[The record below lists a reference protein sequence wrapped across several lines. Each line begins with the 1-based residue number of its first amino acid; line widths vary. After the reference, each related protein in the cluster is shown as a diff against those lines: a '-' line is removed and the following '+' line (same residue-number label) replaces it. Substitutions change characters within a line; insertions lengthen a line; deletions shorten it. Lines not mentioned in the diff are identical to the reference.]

1 MEDKI
6 LKQMTEIAE
15 NYIELYKSDFT
26 DFDVINY
33 GRMYDKTPFIWI
45 VRQYGTY
52 LVGIASKIKDREED
66 YIEEVKNYSVSVTS
80 YYAKERKCKKNRFF
94 YIEKNHLIKEL
105 SPKEALDLVSA

>member
-15 NYIELYKSDFT
+15 NYIEFYKSDFT

-80 YYAKERKCKKNRFF
+80 YYAKEKKCKKNRFF
-94 YIEKNHLIKEL
+94 YIEKNHLMKEL